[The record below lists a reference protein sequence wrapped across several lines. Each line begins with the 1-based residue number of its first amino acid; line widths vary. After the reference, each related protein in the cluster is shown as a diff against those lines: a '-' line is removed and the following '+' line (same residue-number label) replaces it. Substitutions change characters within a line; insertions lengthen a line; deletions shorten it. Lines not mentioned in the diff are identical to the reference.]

1 MTVIDLNQVKEYLV
15 IAGLVLGLPA
25 TVWGIL
31 RSRSESTLN
40 LSKAEAEFRR
50 DLMARLAAAELAAKD
65 AQTQAATASADAN
78 RCRADYQELLRAVEQ
93 CSTPGCAIRAAR
105 LAVLSKGGTT

>member
-1 MTVIDLNQVKEYLV
+1 MTPGE
-15 IAGLVLGLPA
+15 IALLITAGGGVLGGVL
-25 TVWGIL
+25 GYL
-31 RSRSESTLN
+31 GKRSEGTLN

-50 DLMARLAAAELAAKD
+50 DLMVRLDKAEAAAKD

-105 LAVLSKGGTT
+105 LAVLSRGGG